1 MPELRRPPILT
12 GWGRVQCGMFHWRH
26 VLRHACLGC
35 GREFE
40 ENLSAV
46 LGGWLV
52 AHLDRPLLP
61 VFQVIWGK
69 PNEWQPPGD
78 QGSEPHLPSTRDTM
92 TP

>member
-1 MPELRRPPILT
+1 
-12 GWGRVQCGMFHWRH
+12 MFHWRH
-26 VLRHACLGC
+26 VLRHTCLGC

-40 ENLSAV
+40 ENLHAD

-61 VFQVIWGK
+61 RLQVIWGK

-78 QGSEPHLPSTRDTM
+78 QAGG
-92 TP
+92 

>member
-1 MPELRRPPILT
+1 
-12 GWGRVQCGMFHWRH
+12 MFNWRH

-40 ENLSAV
+40 ENLPAD

-69 PNEWQPPGD
+69 RNEWQPPGD
-78 QGSEPHLPSTRDTM
+78 QEGVNGA
-92 TP
+92 

>member
-1 MPELRRPPILT
+1 
-12 GWGRVQCGMFHWRH
+12 MFNWRH
-26 VLRHACLGC
+26 VLCHACLGC

-40 ENLSAV
+40 ENLHAD
-46 LGGWLV
+46 LGEWLV

-61 VFQVIWGK
+61 GFQVIWGK

-78 QGSEPHLPSTRDTM
+78 QGSEPHLHSTGDTK